1 MARADEMAV
10 RNRRQLGYSGGI
22 SKYYKSVTEQNVIMS
37 EKITRRKLMRVGAGA
52 AAVGAVGS
60 LSGCSAVQDLIPGG
74 GGGLGS
80 YTNWVYEPDAFKSD
94 REGVSGSGTSYTNF
108 FSNSGKL
115 SELAVLSA
123 KGTSYPELG
132 IDVEDVSMDLSLPE
146 ARIITGSFDT
156 EAVKSELTAEPVDS
170 STPSGFGSSTSSSG
184 STQYES
190 DSSYNNY
197 EIYVQAEPETSP
209 NAFAVGDGT
218 IIQGQR
224 VPNATNQSDPV
235 DAPTVVEGI
244 IDAGAGDADRY
255 VDSNDT
261 FSTLTDALNNGV
273 QVSFTVRANAVGS
286 DNGANE
292 NIPAGRF
299 EGVVAEGQADSINGG
314 TTESQYVFVFDSEG
328 DVDEGGIQEWVEAND
343 TGNGSLANLSDLS
356 VNTNGNTATVT
367 GTRDTLEYGV

>member
-1 MARADEMAV
+1 
-10 RNRRQLGYSGGI
+10 
-22 SKYYKSVTEQNVIMS
+22 MS
-37 EKITRRKLMRVGAGA
+37 EKITRRKLLRVGAGA

-94 REGVSGSGTSYTNF
+94 REGVSGSGTSYTNL
-108 FSNSGKL
+108 FSNSGNL
-115 SELAVLSA
+115 SELAVLRA

-132 IDVEDVSMDLSLPE
+132 IEVEDVSMDLGLPDG
-146 ARIITGSFDT
+146 RIITGSFDT
-156 EAVKSELTAEPVDS
+156 EAVKSELTAAPVDTP
-170 STPSGFGSSTSSSG
+170 TPSGFGSSSGNSG

-197 EIYVQAEPETSP
+197 EIYVQAEPDTSP
-209 NAFAVGDGT
+209 DAFAVGDGT
-218 IIQGQR
+218 IIRAQR
-224 VPNATNQSDPV
+224 VPNATNESSPV
-235 DAPTVVEGI
+235 DAPDVVEGI
-244 IDAGAGDADRY
+244 IDAGEDGTDRY

-273 QVSFTVRANAVGS
+273 QVSFTVRANEIGS
-286 DNGANE
+286 DNGADE

-299 EGVVAEGQADSINGG
+299 EGVVAEGRAESINGE

-328 DVDEGGIQEWVEAND
+328 DVNEGDVQEWIEAND

-356 VNTNGNTATVT
+356 VNTNGNTVTVT
-367 GTRDTLEYGV
+367 GTQDTLEYGV